1 MGAAARGA
9 AMGILRARLICL
21 FCLSMAGVAH
31 GQMVDGGTIVK
42 MVSGDLVYIDKGANA
57 KVMTGDIFDIVS
69 DETVYHP
76 LTDSVLAVT
85 TTTIGAI
92 KILQVFEK
100 TALAKL
106 VHIQLGKDPMLKQVV
121 PISGPERLADVESQM
136 LREELGLKP
145 GLSRRLAILPG
156 LYQMKMGER
165 GKGWVLM
172 GLEAATL
179 VAGLSYR
186 SSSNDWKDQYDRL
199 TNPRDDF
206 DRYLDGAKER
216 RTWSNRFLT
225 LAAVVY
231 AYSWFDVLW
240 QGGGIPINMKADSR
254 QASRLPA
261 LQLGVGADQSGSS
274 LLQLVHR
281 F

>member
-1 MGAAARGA
+1 MGAAVRGT
-9 AMGILRARLICL
+9 AMVNLRARLVCL
-21 FCLSMAGVAH
+21 LCLSVAGMAH
-31 GQMVDGGTIVK
+31 GQMMDGGTIVK
-42 MVSGDLVYIDKGANA
+42 MISGDLVYVDKGANA
-57 KVMTGDIFDIVS
+57 NVMTGDIFDIVS

-106 VHIQLGKDPMLKQVV
+106 VHIQLGEDPMLKQVV

-136 LREELGLKP
+136 MRDDRGLNA
-145 GLSRRLAILPG
+145 GLSRRLAIVPG
-156 LYQMKMGER
+156 LYQMKMGDR
-165 GKGWVLM
+165 RKGWVLM

-199 TNPRDDF
+199 TYSRDDF
-206 DRYLDGAKER
+206 DLYLNGAKDR
-216 RTWSNRFLT
+216 RMWSNRFLR

-240 QGGGIPINMKADSR
+240 EGRGMPINMKVDPR
-254 QASRLPA
+254 QARRKPA
-261 LQLGVGADQSGSS
+261 LKLGVGGDQSGNS

>member
-1 MGAAARGA
+1 MGAAVRGT
-9 AMGILRARLICL
+9 AMVNLRARLVCL
-21 FCLSMAGVAH
+21 LCLSVAGMAH
-31 GQMVDGGTIVK
+31 GQMMDGGTIVK
-42 MVSGDLVYIDKGANA
+42 MISGDLVYVDKGANA
-57 KVMTGDIFDIVS
+57 NVMTGDIFDIVS

-121 PISGPERLADVESQM
+121 PISGPERLADLESQM
-136 LREELGLKP
+136 MRDDRGLSA
-145 GLSRRLAILPG
+145 GLSRRLAIVPG
-156 LYQMKMGER
+156 LYQMEMGER
-165 GKGWVLM
+165 RKGWVLM

-186 SSSNDWKDQYDRL
+186 SSSDDWKDQYDRL
-199 TNPRDDF
+199 TSSHHDF
-206 DRYLDGAKER
+206 DRYLNGAKDR

-240 QGGGIPINMKADSR
+240 EGSGMPINMKVDQRRARR
-254 QASRLPA
+254 QPVM
-261 LQLGVGADQSGSS
+261 QLGVGTDQSGSS